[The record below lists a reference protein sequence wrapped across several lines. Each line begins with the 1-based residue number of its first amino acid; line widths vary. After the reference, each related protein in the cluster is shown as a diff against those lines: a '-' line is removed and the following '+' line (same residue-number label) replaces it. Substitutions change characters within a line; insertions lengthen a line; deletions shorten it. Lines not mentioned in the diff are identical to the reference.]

1 MLPPIDSFSIFLLN
15 DLIDCLPRH
24 YFGSVSLLSA
34 TLHQM
39 RICFQPGSCDTLPT
53 QHQVER
59 VSHYLEYRLEHR
71 AAKETAISLR
81 KLLQDKTEVKEI
93 HYDTSDDSH
102 VSSGRLNIQ

>member
-1 MLPPIDSFSIFLLN
+1 MIWFH
-15 DLIDCLPRH
+15 CLPRH
-24 YFGSVSLLSA
+24 SFGSVSLLLA

-59 VSHYLEYRLEHR
+59 VSHYLEYRLEHQ

-81 KLLQDKTEVKEI
+81 KLLQNKTEVKEI
-93 HYDTSDDSH
+93 HYDTSDDTSDDSH